1 MKWMKMDY
9 GDGVAITKS
18 KKLEQSEE
26 REFSK
31 K

>member
-9 GDGVAITKS
+9 GDGAITKS
-18 KKLEQSEE
+18 KNLEQSEE